1 MSNVEVTN
9 LLERLKKI
17 NKEVEQVNQKAV
29 QSRGFKN
36 AQIELIKA
44 DEKKLAAMGI
54 ELNLDID
61 EKGNISKE
69 RIANFVEIF
78 NQECKAKVQQ
88 AARTEKLVEA
98 VKNDDYETIKALTG
112 EDLREETYELDIASV
127 KELIA
132 KEEEELEVVKEN
144 ITKQHEEGTLLGG
157 AVVEDE
163 VKPVVDPVVEE
174 VEESVKEDLVNEE
187 VEEETETDEIG
198 GFSFEGLN
206 FSGVEEDEEE
216 PKEEPQEEPKEE
228 VKKSKPTFSRRTTR
242 VVQEVEDSEEDED
255 DIFGSFG
262 EMSWG
267 AEDEQEKENKTTT
280 TVDFNFEASD
290 VEDNELSDKGNTV
303 NMFFSGMNTTK

>member
-1 MSNVEVTN
+1 MSNIEVTN

-61 EKGNISKE
+61 EKGNIPKE

-163 VKPVVDPVVEE
+163 VKPVVDEDVEP
-174 VEESVKEDLVNEE
+174 VKEELVN
-187 VEEETETDEIG
+187 EEETETDEIG

-206 FSGVEEDEEE
+206 FSNDEEVEEEI
-216 PKEEPQEEPKEE
+216 KEEPKEE
-228 VKKSKPTFSRRTTR
+228 VKKEVKDSKPTFSRRTTR
-242 VVQEVEDSEEDED
+242 VVQEVEDSQEDED

-262 EMSWG
+262 DMSWG

>member
-61 EKGNISKE
+61 EKGNIPKE

-98 VKNDDYETIKALTG
+98 VKNDDYDTIKALTG

-132 KEEEELEVVKEN
+132 KEEEELEVVKET
-144 ITKQHEEGTLLGG
+144 ITKQHEDGTLLGG
-157 AVVEDE
+157 TVVEDE
-163 VKPVVDPVVEE
+163 VKPVVTSVVEE
-174 VEESVKEDLVNEE
+174 DVEPANEE

-206 FSGVEEDEEE
+206 FSNDEEVEEEI
-216 PKEEPQEEPKEE
+216 KEEPKEE
-228 VKKSKPTFSRRTTR
+228 VKKEVKDSKPTFSRRTTR
-242 VVQEVEDSEEDED
+242 VVQEVEDSQEDED

-262 EMSWG
+262 DMSWG

>member
-61 EKGNISKE
+61 EKGNIPKE

-98 VKNDDYETIKALTG
+98 VKNDDYDTIKALTG

-132 KEEEELEVVKEN
+132 KEEEELEVVKET

-157 AVVEDE
+157 TVVEDE
-163 VKPVVDPVVEE
+163 VKPVVTSVVEE
-174 VEESVKEDLVNEE
+174 DVEPANEE

-206 FSGVEEDEEE
+206 FSNDEEVEEEI
-216 PKEEPQEEPKEE
+216 KEEPKEE
-228 VKKSKPTFSRRTTR
+228 VKEKVKESKPTFSRRTTR
-242 VVQEVEDSEEDED
+242 VVQEVEDSQEDED

-262 EMSWG
+262 DMSWG
-267 AEDEQEKENKTTT
+267 AEDEQEEDTKPATTL
-280 TVDFNFEASD
+280 DFNFEASE

>member
-61 EKGNISKE
+61 EKGNIPKE

-98 VKNDDYETIKALTG
+98 VKNDDYDTIKALTG

-132 KEEEELEVVKEN
+132 KEEEELEVVKET
-144 ITKQHEEGTLLGG
+144 ITKQHEEGTLLGNS
-157 AVVEDE
+157 VVEDE
-163 VKPVVDPVVEE
+163 VKPVVDEGVEP
-174 VEESVKEDLVNEE
+174 VKEELVNEE
-187 VEEETETDEIG
+187 VEEETETDEIS
-198 GFSFEGLN
+198 GFGFEGLN
-206 FSGVEEDEEE
+206 FSGVEEEEEE
-216 PKEEPQEEPKEE
+216 PKEEPKEE
-228 VKKSKPTFSRRTTR
+228 VKESKPTFSRRTTR
-242 VVQEVEDSEEDED
+242 VVQEVEDSEEEED

-267 AEDEQEKENKTTT
+267 AEDEQEEDTKPATTL
-280 TVDFNFEASD
+280 DFNFEASE

>member
-61 EKGNISKE
+61 EKGNIPKE

-157 AVVEDE
+157 AVVENE
-163 VKPVVDPVVEE
+163 VKPVVEE
-174 VEESVKEDLVNEE
+174 VIEPVKEELVNEE
-187 VEEETETDEIG
+187 VEEETETDEIS
-198 GFSFEGLN
+198 GFGFEGLN
-206 FSGVEEDEEE
+206 FSGVEEEEE
-216 PKEEPQEEPKEE
+216 VEEEPKEE
-228 VKKSKPTFSRRTTR
+228 VKESKPTFSRRTTR
-242 VVQEVEDSEEDED
+242 VVQEVEDSEEEED

-267 AEDEQEKENKTTT
+267 AEDEQEEDTKPATTL
-280 TVDFNFEASD
+280 DFNFEASE

>member
-61 EKGNISKE
+61 EKGNIPKE

-98 VKNDDYETIKALTG
+98 VKNDDYDTIKALTG

-132 KEEEELEVVKEN
+132 KEEEELEVVKET

-157 AVVEDE
+157 TVVEDE
-163 VKPVVDPVVEE
+163 VKPVVTSVVEE
-174 VEESVKEDLVNEE
+174 DVEPANEE

-206 FSGVEEDEEE
+206 FSNDEEVEEEIN
-216 PKEEPQEEPKEE
+216 EEPKEE
-228 VKKSKPTFSRRTTR
+228 VKEEVKESKPTFSRRTTR
-242 VVQEVEDSEEDED
+242 VVQEVEDSQEDED

-267 AEDEQEKENKTTT
+267 AEDEQEEDTKPTTT
-280 TVDFNFEASD
+280 LDFNFEASE

>member
-61 EKGNISKE
+61 EKGNIPKE

-132 KEEEELEVVKEN
+132 KEEEELEVVKET

-157 AVVEDE
+157 TVVEDE
-163 VKPVVDPVVEE
+163 VKPVVTSVVEE
-174 VEESVKEDLVNEE
+174 DVEPANEE

-206 FSGVEEDEEE
+206 FSNDEEVEEEIKEE
-216 PKEEPQEEPKEE
+216 PKEEPKEE
-228 VKKSKPTFSRRTTR
+228 VKESKPTFSRRTTR
-242 VVQEVEDSEEDED
+242 VVQEVEDSQEDED

-267 AEDEQEKENKTTT
+267 AEDEQEEGTKPTTT
-280 TVDFNFEASD
+280 LDFNFEASE

>member
-61 EKGNISKE
+61 EKGNIPKE

-98 VKNDDYETIKALTG
+98 VKNDDYDTIKALTG

-132 KEEEELEVVKEN
+132 KEEEELEVVKET
-144 ITKQHEEGTLLGG
+144 ITKQHEDGTLLGG
-157 AVVEDE
+157 TVVEDE
-163 VKPVVDPVVEE
+163 VKPMVEE
-174 VEESVKEDLVNEE
+174 VVNHVEEELVNEE
-187 VEEETETDEIG
+187 VEEE
-198 GFSFEGLN
+198 
-206 FSGVEEDEEE
+206 
-216 PKEEPQEEPKEE
+216 PKEEPKEE
-228 VKKSKPTFSRRTTR
+228 VKESKPTFSRRTTR
-242 VVQEVEDSEEDED
+242 VVQEVEDSEEEED

-267 AEDEQEKENKTTT
+267 AEDEQEEEDTKPATTL
-280 TVDFNFEASD
+280 DFNFEASE

>member
-61 EKGNISKE
+61 EKGNIPKE

-144 ITKQHEEGTLLGG
+144 ITKQHEEGTLLGS
-157 AVVEDE
+157 AVVENE
-163 VKPVVDPVVEE
+163 VKPVVEE
-174 VEESVKEDLVNEE
+174 VIEPVKEELVNEE
-187 VEEETETDEIG
+187 VVEENETDEIS

-206 FSGVEEDEEE
+206 FSNDEEVEEEI
-216 PKEEPQEEPKEE
+216 KEEPKEE
-228 VKKSKPTFSRRTTR
+228 VKESKPTFSRRTTR
-242 VVQEVEDSEEDED
+242 VVQEVEDSEEED

-267 AEDEQEKENKTTT
+267 AEDEQEEDTKPATTL
-280 TVDFNFEASD
+280 DFNFEASE

>member
-61 EKGNISKE
+61 EKGNIPKE

-112 EDLREETYELDIASV
+112 EDLREETYDLDIASV

-132 KEEEELEVVKEN
+132 KEEEELGVVKET
-144 ITKQHEEGTLLGG
+144 ITKQHEEGTLLGNS
-157 AVVEDE
+157 VVEE
-163 VKPVVDPVVEE
+163 VVKPVVEEEEVTEEEVTEE
-174 VEESVKEDLVNEE
+174 VEEDNG
-187 VEEETETDEIG
+187 TDEISS
-198 GFSFEGLN
+198 FSFEGLN
-206 FSGVEEDEEE
+206 FSNDEEVEEEIN
-216 PKEEPQEEPKEE
+216 EEPKEE
-228 VKKSKPTFSRRTTR
+228 VKESKPTFSRRTTR
-242 VVQEVEDSEEDED
+242 VVQEVEDSQEDED

-267 AEDEQEKENKTTT
+267 AEDEQEEDTKPSTTL
-280 TVDFNFEASD
+280 DFNFEASE

>member
-61 EKGNISKE
+61 EKGNIPKE

-98 VKNDDYETIKALTG
+98 VKNDDYDTIKALTG

-132 KEEEELEVVKEN
+132 KEEEELEVVKET

-157 AVVEDE
+157 TAVEEV
-163 VKPVVDPVVEE
+163 VKPVVEEEVTEE
-174 VEESVKEDLVNEE
+174 VEEDNG
-187 VEEETETDEIG
+187 TDEISS
-198 GFSFEGLN
+198 FSFEGLN
-206 FSGVEEDEEE
+206 FSNDEEVEEEI
-216 PKEEPQEEPKEE
+216 KEEPKEE
-228 VKKSKPTFSRRTTR
+228 VKESKPTFSRRTTR
-242 VVQEVEDSEEDED
+242 VVQEVEDSQEDED

-267 AEDEQEKENKTTT
+267 AEDEQEEDTKPATTL
-280 TVDFNFEASD
+280 DFNFEASE

-303 NMFFSGMNTTK
+303 NMFFSGMNTTE

>member
-61 EKGNISKE
+61 EKGNIPKE

-132 KEEEELEVVKEN
+132 KEEEELEVVKET

-157 AVVEDE
+157 TVVEDE
-163 VKPVVDPVVEE
+163 VKPVVTSVVEE
-174 VEESVKEDLVNEE
+174 DVEPANEE

-206 FSGVEEDEEE
+206 FSNDEEVEEEI
-216 PKEEPQEEPKEE
+216 KEEPKEE
-228 VKKSKPTFSRRTTR
+228 VKKEVKDSKPTFSRRTTR
-242 VVQEVEDSEEDED
+242 VVQEVEDSQEDED

-267 AEDEQEKENKTTT
+267 AEDEQEEDTKPTTT
-280 TVDFNFEASD
+280 LDFNFEASE

>member
-1 MSNVEVTN
+1 MSSVEVTN

-61 EKGNISKE
+61 EKGNIPKE

-144 ITKQHEEGTLLGG
+144 ITKQHEEGTLLGS
-157 AVVEDE
+157 AVVENE
-163 VKPVVDPVVEE
+163 VKPVVEE
-174 VEESVKEDLVNEE
+174 VIEPVKEELVNEE
-187 VEEETETDEIG
+187 VVEENETDEIS

-206 FSGVEEDEEE
+206 FSNDEEVEEEI
-216 PKEEPQEEPKEE
+216 KEEPKEE
-228 VKKSKPTFSRRTTR
+228 VKESKPTFSRRTTR
-242 VVQEVEDSEEDED
+242 VVQEVEDSEEED

-267 AEDEQEKENKTTT
+267 AEDEQEEDTKPATTL
-280 TVDFNFEASD
+280 DFNFEASE

>member
-61 EKGNISKE
+61 EKGNIPKE

-98 VKNDDYETIKALTG
+98 VKDDDYDTIKALIG
-112 EDLREETYELDIASV
+112 EDLREETYDLDIASV

-144 ITKQHEEGTLLGG
+144 ITKQHEEGTLLGNSVVEEVVKP
-157 AVVEDE
+157 VVEDE
-163 VKPVVDPVVEE
+163 VTEKEVTEE
-174 VEESVKEDLVNEE
+174 VEEDNG
-187 VEEETETDEIG
+187 TDEIS

-206 FSGVEEDEEE
+206 FSNDEEVEEEIKEE
-216 PKEEPQEEPKEE
+216 PKEELKE
-228 VKKSKPTFSRRTTR
+228 SKPTFSRRTTR
-242 VVQEVEDSEEDED
+242 VVQEVEDSEEED

-267 AEDEQEKENKTTT
+267 AEDEQEEDTKPATTL
-280 TVDFNFEASD
+280 DFNFEASE

>member
-61 EKGNISKE
+61 EKGNIPKE

-163 VKPVVDPVVEE
+163 VKPVVDEDVGP
-174 VEESVKEDLVNEE
+174 VKEELVN
-187 VEEETETDEIG
+187 EEETETDEIG

-206 FSGVEEDEEE
+206 FSNDEEVEEEI
-216 PKEEPQEEPKEE
+216 KEEPKEE
-228 VKKSKPTFSRRTTR
+228 VKKEVKDSKPTFSRRTTR
-242 VVQEVEDSEEDED
+242 VVQEVEDSQEDED

-262 EMSWG
+262 DMSWG

>member
-61 EKGNISKE
+61 EKGNIPKE

-98 VKNDDYETIKALTG
+98 VKNDDYDTIKALTG
-112 EDLREETYELDIASV
+112 EDLREETYDLDIASV

-157 AVVEDE
+157 TVVEGV
-163 VKPVVDPVVEE
+163 VKPVVEEEVTEE
-174 VEESVKEDLVNEE
+174 VEEDN
-187 VEEETETDEIG
+187 ETDEISS
-198 GFSFEGLN
+198 FSFEGLN
-206 FSGVEEDEEE
+206 FSNDEEVEEEI
-216 PKEEPQEEPKEE
+216 KEEPKEE
-228 VKKSKPTFSRRTTR
+228 VKEEVKESKPTFSRRTTR
-242 VVQEVEDSEEDED
+242 VVQEVEDSQDEED

-262 EMSWG
+262 SMSWG
-267 AEDEQEKENKTTT
+267 TEDEQEKETKTAT

>member
-44 DEKKLAAMGI
+44 DEKRLAAMGI

-61 EKGNISKE
+61 EKGNIPKE

-98 VKNDDYETIKALTG
+98 VKNDDYDTIKALTG

-132 KEEEELEVVKEN
+132 KEEEELEVVKET
-144 ITKQHEEGTLLGG
+144 ITKQHEDGTLLGG
-157 AVVEDE
+157 TVVEDE
-163 VKPVVDPVVEE
+163 VKPVVTSVVEE
-174 VEESVKEDLVNEE
+174 DVEPANEE

-206 FSGVEEDEEE
+206 FSNDEEVEEEI
-216 PKEEPQEEPKEE
+216 KEEPKEE
-228 VKKSKPTFSRRTTR
+228 VKKEVKDSKPTFSRRTTR
-242 VVQEVEDSEEDED
+242 VVQEVEDSQEDED

-262 EMSWG
+262 DMSWG

>member
-61 EKGNISKE
+61 EKGNIPKE

-98 VKNDDYETIKALTG
+98 IKNDDYDTIKALTG

-132 KEEEELEVVKEN
+132 KEEEELEVVKET

-157 AVVEDE
+157 TAVEEV
-163 VKPVVDPVVEE
+163 VKPVVEEEVTEEEVTEE
-174 VEESVKEDLVNEE
+174 VEEDNG
-187 VEEETETDEIG
+187 TDEISS
-198 GFSFEGLN
+198 FSFEGLN
-206 FSGVEEDEEE
+206 FSNDEEVEEEI
-216 PKEEPQEEPKEE
+216 KEEPKEE
-228 VKKSKPTFSRRTTR
+228 VKDSKPTFSRRTTR
-242 VVQEVEDSEEDED
+242 VVQEVEDSQEDED

-262 EMSWG
+262 GMSWG
-267 AEDEQEKENKTTT
+267 AEDEQEEDTKPTTT
-280 TVDFNFEASD
+280 LDFNFEASD

>member
-61 EKGNISKE
+61 EKGNIPKE

-98 VKNDDYETIKALTG
+98 VKTDDYDTIKALTG
-112 EDLREETYELDIASV
+112 EDLREETYDLDIASV

-144 ITKQHEEGTLLGG
+144 ITKQHEEGTLLGNSVVEEVVKP
-157 AVVEDE
+157 VVEDE
-163 VKPVVDPVVEE
+163 VTEKEVTEE
-174 VEESVKEDLVNEE
+174 VEEDNG
-187 VEEETETDEIG
+187 TDEISS
-198 GFSFEGLN
+198 FSFEGLN
-206 FSGVEEDEEE
+206 FSNDEEVEEEIKEE
-216 PKEEPQEEPKEE
+216 PKEELKE
-228 VKKSKPTFSRRTTR
+228 SKPTFSRRTTR
-242 VVQEVEDSEEDED
+242 VVQEVEDSEEED

-267 AEDEQEKENKTTT
+267 AEDEQEEDTKPATTL
-280 TVDFNFEASD
+280 DFNFEASE

>member
-61 EKGNISKE
+61 EKGNIPKE

-157 AVVEDE
+157 AVGENE
-163 VKPVVDPVVEE
+163 VKPVVEE
-174 VEESVKEDLVNEE
+174 VIEPVKEELVNEE
-187 VEEETETDEIG
+187 VEEETETDEIS
-198 GFSFEGLN
+198 GFGFEGLN
-206 FSGVEEDEEE
+206 FSGVEEEEEE
-216 PKEEPQEEPKEE
+216 PKEEPKEE
-228 VKKSKPTFSRRTTR
+228 VKESKPTFSRRTTR
-242 VVQEVEDSEEDED
+242 VVQEVEDSEEEED

-262 EMSWG
+262 DMSWG
-267 AEDEQEKENKTTT
+267 AEDEQEEDTKPATTL
-280 TVDFNFEASD
+280 DFNFEASE

>member
-44 DEKKLAAMGI
+44 DEKKLAAMGV

-61 EKGNISKE
+61 EKGNIPKE

-157 AVVEDE
+157 AVVQDE
-163 VKPVVDPVVEE
+163 VKTVVDEDVEP
-174 VEESVKEDLVNEE
+174 VKEELVNEE
-187 VEEETETDEIG
+187 VEEETETDEIS
-198 GFSFEGLN
+198 GFGFEGLN
-206 FSGVEEDEEE
+206 FSGVEEEEE
-216 PKEEPQEEPKEE
+216 VEEETKEEPKEE
-228 VKKSKPTFSRRTTR
+228 VKESKPTFSRRTTR
-242 VVQEVEDSEEDED
+242 VVQEVEDSEEED

-267 AEDEQEKENKTTT
+267 AEDEQEEDTKPATTL
-280 TVDFNFEASD
+280 DFNFEASD

>member
-1 MSNVEVTN
+1 VEELMSNVEVTN

-61 EKGNISKE
+61 EKGNIPKE

-163 VKPVVDPVVEE
+163 VKPVVDEDVEP
-174 VEESVKEDLVNEE
+174 VKEELVN
-187 VEEETETDEIG
+187 EEETETDEIG

-206 FSGVEEDEEE
+206 FSNDEEVEEEI
-216 PKEEPQEEPKEE
+216 KEEPKEE
-228 VKKSKPTFSRRTTR
+228 VKKEVKDSKPTFSRRTTR
-242 VVQEVEDSEEDED
+242 VVQEVEDSQEDED

-262 EMSWG
+262 DMSWG

>member
-61 EKGNISKE
+61 EKGNIPKE

-98 VKNDDYETIKALTG
+98 VKNDDYDTIKALTG

-132 KEEEELEVVKEN
+132 KEEEELEVVKET
-144 ITKQHEEGTLLGG
+144 ITKQHEEGTLLGSSI
-157 AVVEDE
+157 VEDE
-163 VKPVVDPVVEE
+163 VKPMVEE
-174 VEESVKEDLVNEE
+174 ESTDEEVTEE

-206 FSGVEEDEEE
+206 FSNDEEVEEEI
-216 PKEEPQEEPKEE
+216 KEEPKEE
-228 VKKSKPTFSRRTTR
+228 VKKEVKDSKPTPTFSRRTTR
-242 VVQEVEDSEEDED
+242 VVQEVEDSQEDED

-262 EMSWG
+262 DMSWG

>member
-61 EKGNISKE
+61 EKGNIPKE

-98 VKNDDYETIKALTG
+98 VKIDDYETIKALTG

-144 ITKQHEEGTLLGG
+144 ITKQHEEGTLLGS
-157 AVVEDE
+157 AVVENE
-163 VKPVVDPVVEE
+163 VKPVVEE
-174 VEESVKEDLVNEE
+174 VIEPVKEELVNEE
-187 VEEETETDEIG
+187 VVEENETDEIS
-198 GFSFEGLN
+198 GFSFEGIN
-206 FSGVEEDEEE
+206 FSGVEEEEEE
-216 PKEEPQEEPKEE
+216 PKEEPKEE
-228 VKKSKPTFSRRTTR
+228 VKESKPTFSRRTTR
-242 VVQEVEDSEEDED
+242 VVQEVEDSEEEED

-267 AEDEQEKENKTTT
+267 AEDEQEEDTKPATTL
-280 TVDFNFEASD
+280 DFNFEASD

>member
-61 EKGNISKE
+61 EKGNIPKE

-98 VKNDDYETIKALTG
+98 VKNDDYDTIKALTG
-112 EDLREETYELDIASV
+112 EDLREETYELDITSV

-132 KEEEELEVVKEN
+132 KEEEELEVVKET
-144 ITKQHEEGTLLGG
+144 ITKQHEDGTLLGG
-157 AVVEDE
+157 TVVEDE
-163 VKPVVDPVVEE
+163 VKPVVTSVVEE
-174 VEESVKEDLVNEE
+174 DVEPANEE

-206 FSGVEEDEEE
+206 FSNDEEVEEEI
-216 PKEEPQEEPKEE
+216 KEEPKEE
-228 VKKSKPTFSRRTTR
+228 VKKEVKDSKPTFSRRTTR
-242 VVQEVEDSEEDED
+242 VVQEVEDSQEDED

-262 EMSWG
+262 DMSWG

>member
-61 EKGNISKE
+61 EKGNIPKE

-88 AARTEKLVEA
+88 AAKTEKLVEA

-157 AVVEDE
+157 AVVENE
-163 VKPVVDPVVEE
+163 VKPVVDEGVEP
-174 VEESVKEDLVNEE
+174 VKEELVNEE
-187 VEEETETDEIG
+187 VEEENETDEIS
-198 GFSFEGLN
+198 GFGFEGLN
-206 FSGVEEDEEE
+206 FSDVEEEEEE
-216 PKEEPQEEPKEE
+216 PKEEPKEE
-228 VKKSKPTFSRRTTR
+228 VKESKPTFSRRTTR
-242 VVQEVEDSEEDED
+242 VVQEVEDSEEEED

-267 AEDEQEKENKTTT
+267 AEDEQEEDTKPATTL
-280 TVDFNFEASD
+280 DFNFEASE

>member
-61 EKGNISKE
+61 EKGNIPKE

-157 AVVEDE
+157 AVVENE
-163 VKPVVDPVVEE
+163 VKPVVDEGVEP
-174 VEESVKEDLVNEE
+174 VKEELVNEE
-187 VEEETETDEIG
+187 VEEETETNEIS
-198 GFSFEGLN
+198 GFGFEGLN
-206 FSGVEEDEEE
+206 FSGDEEEEEE
-216 PKEEPQEEPKEE
+216 PKEEPKEE
-228 VKKSKPTFSRRTTR
+228 VKDSKPTFSRRTTR
-242 VVQEVEDSEEDED
+242 VVQEVEDSEEEED

-267 AEDEQEKENKTTT
+267 AEDEQEEDTKPATTL
-280 TVDFNFEASD
+280 DFNFEASE

>member
-61 EKGNISKE
+61 EKGNIPKE

-132 KEEEELEVVKEN
+132 KEEEELEVVKET

-157 AVVEDE
+157 TVVEDE
-163 VKPVVDPVVEE
+163 VKPVVTSVVEE
-174 VEESVKEDLVNEE
+174 DVEPANEE

-206 FSGVEEDEEE
+206 FSNDEEVEEEI
-216 PKEEPQEEPKEE
+216 KEEPKEE
-228 VKKSKPTFSRRTTR
+228 VKKEVKDSKPTFSRRTTR
-242 VVQEVEDSEEDED
+242 VVQEVEDSEEEED

-267 AEDEQEKENKTTT
+267 AEDEQEEDTKPTTT
-280 TVDFNFEASD
+280 LDFNFEASE

>member
-61 EKGNISKE
+61 EKGNIPKE

-78 NQECKAKVQQ
+78 NQECEAKVQQ

-98 VKNDDYETIKALTG
+98 VKTDDYDTIKALTG
-112 EDLREETYELDIASV
+112 EDLREETYDLDIASV

-157 AVVEDE
+157 TAVEEV
-163 VKPVVDPVVEE
+163 VKPVVEEEVTEE
-174 VEESVKEDLVNEE
+174 VEEDNG
-187 VEEETETDEIG
+187 TDEISS
-198 GFSFEGLN
+198 FSFEGLN
-206 FSGVEEDEEE
+206 FSNDEEVEEEI
-216 PKEEPQEEPKEE
+216 KEEPKEE
-228 VKKSKPTFSRRTTR
+228 VKESKPTFSRRTTR
-242 VVQEVEDSEEDED
+242 VVQEVEDSQEDED

-267 AEDEQEKENKTTT
+267 AEDEQEEDTKPATTL
-280 TVDFNFEASD
+280 DFNFEASE

>member
-61 EKGNISKE
+61 EKGNIPKE

-98 VKNDDYETIKALTG
+98 VKNDDYDTIKALTG

-132 KEEEELEVVKEN
+132 KEEEELEVVKET
-144 ITKQHEEGTLLGG
+144 ITKQHEEGTLLGNS
-157 AVVEDE
+157 VVEDE
-163 VKPVVDPVVEE
+163 VKPVVDEGVEP
-174 VEESVKEDLVNEE
+174 VKEELVNEE
-187 VEEETETDEIG
+187 VEEETETDEIS
-198 GFSFEGLN
+198 GFGFEGLN
-206 FSGVEEDEEE
+206 FSGVEEEEE
-216 PKEEPQEEPKEE
+216 VEEEPKEE
-228 VKKSKPTFSRRTTR
+228 VKESKPTFSRRTTR
-242 VVQEVEDSEEDED
+242 VVQEVEDSEEEED

-267 AEDEQEKENKTTT
+267 AEDEQEEDTKPATTL
-280 TVDFNFEASD
+280 DFNFEASE

>member
-61 EKGNISKE
+61 EKGNIPKE

-98 VKNDDYETIKALTG
+98 VKNDDYDTIKALTG

-132 KEEEELEVVKEN
+132 KEEEELEVVKET
-144 ITKQHEEGTLLGG
+144 ITKQHEEGTLLGNS
-157 AVVEDE
+157 VVEE
-163 VKPVVDPVVEE
+163 VVKPVVEEEVTAEVVTEE
-174 VEESVKEDLVNEE
+174 VEEDNA
-187 VEEETETDEIG
+187 TDEISS
-198 GFSFEGLN
+198 FSFEGLN
-206 FSGVEEDEEE
+206 FSNDEEVEEEI
-216 PKEEPQEEPKEE
+216 KEEPKEE
-228 VKKSKPTFSRRTTR
+228 VKKEVKDSKPTFSRRTTR
-242 VVQEVEDSEEDED
+242 VVQEVEDSQEDED

-262 EMSWG
+262 DMSWG

>member
-61 EKGNISKE
+61 EKGNIPKE

-98 VKNDDYETIKALTG
+98 VKNDDYDTIKALTG

-132 KEEEELEVVKEN
+132 KEEEELEVVKET

-157 AVVEDE
+157 TAVEEV
-163 VKPVVDPVVEE
+163 VKPVVEEEVTEEEVTEE
-174 VEESVKEDLVNEE
+174 VEEDNG
-187 VEEETETDEIG
+187 TDEISS
-198 GFSFEGLN
+198 FSFEGLN
-206 FSGVEEDEEE
+206 FSNDEEVEEEI
-216 PKEEPQEEPKEE
+216 KEEPKEE
-228 VKKSKPTFSRRTTR
+228 VKKEVKDSKPTFSRRTTR
-242 VVQEVEDSEEDED
+242 VVQEVEDSQEDED

-262 EMSWG
+262 DMSWG